1 MMHKALSDIAI
12 REIRVVN
19 PRTRNKHGFDAI
31 VNSIAAVGLKK
42 PITVTQ
48 RSPAEDGTRYD
59 LVCGQ
64 GRMEACMALGYT
76 TIPAN
81 VIEASKEDHFVMS
94 LVENI
99 ARRPPSSK
107 ELFREIITLKK
118 RGYSSIEIAAK
129 LGRDVP
135 FINSVNHL
143 IDMNAA
149 DLVEAVEANR
159 IPLSIALLISSA
171 NEPELQRAL
180 SQAYE
185 SGELRGRRLHHAKR
199 LIASHTSR
207 RVELDKSQQ
216 EPALSGPAL
225 VREYQRRSREQQA
238 LINRASQTRDKL
250 LLMKSAMKTLLTDS
264 EFVALLRAENLQQI
278 PAELACDGDED
289 EPTTCV

>member
-1 MMHKALSDIAI
+1 MMPFGIFTPFRKTRAFQRNGLLDNVIHFGWRFIGSTIWIRFAVCSDANRLETAMMHKALSDIAI

-99 ARRPPSSK
+99 ARRPPSS
-107 ELFREIITLKK
+107 
-118 RGYSSIEIAAK
+118 
-129 LGRDVP
+129 
-135 FINSVNHL
+135 
-143 IDMNAA
+143 
-149 DLVEAVEANR
+149 
-159 IPLSIALLISSA
+159 
-171 NEPELQRAL
+171 
-180 SQAYE
+180 
-185 SGELRGRRLHHAKR
+185 
-199 LIASHTSR
+199 
-207 RVELDKSQQ
+207 
-216 EPALSGPAL
+216 
-225 VREYQRRSREQQA
+225 
-238 LINRASQTRDKL
+238 
-250 LLMKSAMKTLLTDS
+250 
-264 EFVALLRAENLQQI
+264 
-278 PAELACDGDED
+278 
-289 EPTTCV
+289 